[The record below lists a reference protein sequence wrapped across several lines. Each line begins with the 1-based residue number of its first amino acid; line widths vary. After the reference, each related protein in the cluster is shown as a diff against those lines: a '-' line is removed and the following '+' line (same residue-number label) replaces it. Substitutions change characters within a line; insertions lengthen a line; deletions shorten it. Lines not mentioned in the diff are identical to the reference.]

1 MVLEYKNNFNRYR
14 KYLISASRQPLWQA
28 SIALVLSLL
37 LLIILLFLVL
47 RPTLITISSLF
58 GQINSQKQI
67 TQQLDAK
74 IASLQQAQTL
84 LNSLEPRLIHLD
96 NNLPTSANLGIW
108 TSAVETIASNGG
120 VAITN
125 LSLLNIPIS
134 NIATAT
140 AQLANLTKIDFNIT
154 VSGDYPQLVNFVDTL
169 EKLPRLV
176 DLTSVQVQKQKD
188 GGLNLVAV
196 GNINFTYA
204 QKGY

>member
-28 SIALVLSLL
+28 SFALVLSLL

-108 TSAVETIASNGG
+108 TSAVETIASNSG

>member
-1 MVLEYKNNFNRYR
+1 MALEYKNNFNRYR
-14 KYLISASRQPLWQA
+14 KYLLTASRQPLWQA
-28 SIALVLSLL
+28 SFVLILSLL
-37 LLIILLFLVL
+37 LLIVLLLLVL
-47 RPTLITISSLF
+47 RPTLITISSLL

-67 TQQLDAK
+67 AQQLDTK
-74 IASLQQAQTL
+74 IASLQQVQSL

-108 TSAVETIASNGG
+108 ASAAETIASNSG
-120 VAITN
+120 VTITN

-134 NIATAT
+134 NIATAA

-176 DLTSVQVQKQKD
+176 DLTSVQVQRQND
-188 GGLNLVAV
+188 GGLDLIAA